1 MLFSR
6 LKKELMKPARPARRR
21 SYARTI
27 ELQDLEPRLFLSV
40 NSLVADDG
48 AAKQEETPAD
58 VGVESTSIDSVQ
70 LDASIE
76 TSVTDESA
84 ASGYGGGPVAMATDP
99 YFTSAEMSYDEF
111 GYHVSGNVAWDDNPF
126 FLSGMQINI
135 YDPANNNALAGHAYT
150 DFNGDFVMGNVG
162 VSSVKIELLHPFT
175 GSVVDTEY
183 LSY

>member
-6 LKKELMKPARPARRR
+6 LKKELLKPARPARRR
-21 SYARTI
+21 SHARTI

-58 VGVESTSIDSVQ
+58 AGVESTSIDSVQ

-84 ASGYGGGPVAMATDP
+84 ASGFENGSVVMATDP
-99 YFTSAEMSYDEF
+99 YFTSAGMNYDEF
-111 GYHVSGNVAWDDNPF
+111 GYHVFGNVAWDDNPF

-135 YDPANNNALAGHAYT
+135 YDAADDDLVGHAYT

-175 GSVVDTEY
+175 GSVVDTRY
-183 LSY
+183 VN